1 MCGMDWYRQQMEI
14 AENDIERLQQLLRMM
29 EERYQLLQ
37 VETNALKNQ
46 ANPAIIAIYQEI
58 VFRKNSLLMRNSPQV

>member
-1 MCGMDWYRQQMEI
+1 MDWYRQQMEI

-58 VFRKNSLLMRNSPQV
+58 VFLKNSLLMRNSPQV